1 MANRHAFRLHETS
14 FWVIHRG
21 REYGPFDYEWSHD
34 MRGVEL
40 TFRGAKFGEIC
51 GPAEIYAD
59 LREFGL
65 PMRVVEVASIVMGCI
80 VSRIGHGLSVDER
93 RALIEHRLHEFG
105 CSQFV
110 TEND

>member
-1 MANRHAFRLHETS
+1 MPNRHALRLHETS

-21 REYGPFDYEWSHD
+21 REYGPFDYEWSSD
-34 MRGVEL
+34 MRGIEL

-51 GPAEIYAD
+51 SQAEIYAD

-80 VSRIGHGLSVDER
+80 VSRIGHGLSAEDR
-93 RALIEHRLHEFG
+93 RALIERRLHEFG

-110 TEND
+110 LQN